1 MALDT
6 VSAGSFLMGQK
17 GGEKCSVPFPEQ
29 VTLLWGNM
37 CNIQII
43 YTVTVFKHFTNLR
56 FVCVA
61 GCIGCLA
68 ILCFPT

>member
-1 MALDT
+1 MQC
-6 VSAGSFLMGQK
+6 FLSRKSYPSM
-17 GGEKCSVPFPEQ
+17 EE
-29 VTLLWGNM
+29 M

-43 YTVTVFKHFTNLR
+43 YTVVVFKHFTNLR
-56 FVCVA
+56 FVRVA

>member
-1 MALDT
+1 MQC
-6 VSAGSFLMGQK
+6 FLSRTSYPSMGD
-17 GGEKCSVPFPEQ
+17 
-29 VTLLWGNM
+29 M

-43 YTVTVFKHFTNLR
+43 YTVVVFKHFTNLR
-56 FVCVA
+56 FVRVA